1 MGTVKIRYYRRF
13 TQLLALAVFTIFPW
27 IDGFRFE
34 FGNGYFV
41 ILGKTFMLGQ
51 LYLLVLAFAISL
63 FILALFARTFGRLF
77 CGWACGQTTWS
88 EYGDSI
94 VKRIAKFKKM
104 RQPSMKKTKLFL
116 DIIIRMLIG
125 VVFIWAFFTVLC
137 SYFVGPDEIIRWFNE
152 GPSIWYW
159 VLGTKFTVVAF
170 IDLIVIRHSFCN
182 TACPYG
188 LLQKVVQKDKVL
200 KVTFNPDACIDCDL
214 CTKACLMSLKPR
226 QLTKQDSCIS
236 CQECVVA
243 CGVRAEKFQAKG
255 IGYGTE
261 NCLAMTFE
269 PREETLKEK
278 FDSLSYGF
286 LGGAFVLSAVFA
298 IGMYLDS
305 GLNFNLKPVT
315 SNVAEA
321 SKIASNPVP
330 TDIYSRTYTSAITN
344 RTDSKKAFT
353 FEVRSENPNLKLA
366 LEPKTITV
374 ESRNE
379 VTKEVEV
386 SLLNKAEIQPSRY
399 IIWVDIYDSGEVVES
414 IKSVFYYQP

>member
-1 MGTVKIRYYRRF
+1 MGAIKIRYARRF
-13 TQLLALAVFTIFPW
+13 TQLLALALFTILPW

-51 LYLLVLAFAISL
+51 LYLLVLAFAVSL

-88 EYGDSI
+88 EFGDSI
-94 VKRIAKFKKM
+94 VKRITKFKKM
-104 RQPSMKKTKLFL
+104 RNPSVKKTKLL
-116 DIIIRMLIG
+116 IDITARMLIG
-125 VVFIWAFFTVLC
+125 IILIWAFFTVLC
-137 SYFVGPDEIIRWFNE
+137 SYFVGPDEIIRWFKE
-152 GPSIWYW
+152 GPSLWYW
-159 VLGTKFTVVAF
+159 VLGTKFMVVAF

-188 LLQKVVQKDKVL
+188 LLQKVVQKNKVL

-214 CTKACLMSLKPR
+214 CAKACLMSLKPR

-255 IGYGTE
+255 MDYGTE

-269 PREETLKEK
+269 PRERTLKEK
-278 FDSLSYGF
+278 FDRLSYGF
-286 LGGAFVLSAVFA
+286 LGGAAVLSIVF
-298 IGMYLDS
+298 IFGIYVDS
-305 GLNFNLKPVT
+305 GLNFNLKPATNVVEAAAAKTT
-315 SNVAEA
+315 SSEA
-321 SKIASNPVP
+321 
-330 TDIYSRTYTSAITN
+330 YSQTYTLEITN
-344 RTDSKKAFT
+344 RTEFMKAFT
-353 FEVRSENPNLKLA
+353 FEVRSQNPNLKLGIS
-366 LEPKTITV
+366 PDV
-374 ESRNE
+374 
-379 VTKEVEV
+379 KEVKSRKAATDEIEI
-386 SLLNKAEIQPSRY
+386 SLLNKEEIQPGRY
-399 IIWVDIYDSGEVVES
+399 IIWVDVYESKEVVES